1 MRLDQLRNFV
11 WLVKIK
17 SFTEAAEKLHM
28 STSALSKS
36 IKSLEEKVGTQ
47 LINRDT
53 TPLSVTRV
61 GGEFYEFAV
70 EASAEYEYFTQK
82 YRKDR
87 KVSFEQIRIFSMPAS
102 DELFIT
108 EALGKTAP
116 DYPNVE
122 FIHVSRSAFTL
133 YSDLLAQDA
142 SLLVVPDF
150 EFARPLHE
158 GFECIA
164 LPPMKFG
171 SYCRPGHPILD
182 REAIAFADLWEYPVS
197 GPQLP
202 KEVDDMV
209 VEFVGQDKFKRR
221 PLFNVYFEHTATAHK
236 TVLDSDTI
244 AVSLS
249 EMAVKPLVDSGVLCQ
264 IPVLP
269 NMFQSIGSNLLI
281 KQEARR
287 SNALKALVDN
297 ILACAA
303 RRS

>member
-36 IKSLEEKVGTQ
+36 IKSLEEQVGTQ

-53 TPLSVTRV
+53 TPLSLTKV

-87 KVSFEQIRIFSMPAS
+87 KVAFEQIRIYSIPAS
-102 DELFIT
+102 DELYIT
-108 EALGKTAP
+108 EALGKTAQE
-116 DYPNVE
+116 YPNVE
-122 FIHVSRSAFTL
+122 FIHVSRTAFTL
-133 YSDLLAQDA
+133 YADLLAQDA
-142 SLLVVPDF
+142 SLMVVPDF
-150 EFARPLHE
+150 EFARPLYE
-158 GFECIA
+158 GFECIV
-164 LPPMKFG
+164 LPAMQYG

-182 REAIAFADLWEYPVS
+182 RDAIAFADLWEYPVS

-202 KEVDDMV
+202 KEVDDLV
-209 VEFVGQDKFKRR
+209 FEYVGQDKFKRR
-221 PLFNVYFEHTATAHK
+221 PLFNVYSEHIATAHK

-244 AVSLS
+244 AVSLPRK
-249 EMAVKPLVDSGVLCQ
+249 AVQPLVDSGVLCQ

-269 NMFQSIGSNLLI
+269 HVFESIGTNLLI
-281 KQEARR
+281 KQEARH

-297 ILACAA
+297 ILACATK
-303 RRS
+303 RS